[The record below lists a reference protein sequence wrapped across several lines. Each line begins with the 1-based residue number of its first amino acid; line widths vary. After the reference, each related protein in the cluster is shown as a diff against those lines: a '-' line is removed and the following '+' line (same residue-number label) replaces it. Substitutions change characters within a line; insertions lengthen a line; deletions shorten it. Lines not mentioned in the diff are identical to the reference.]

1 MDSATGGKFWE
12 IEAEGKRT
20 TVRYGALSASRAR
33 VHKKEHASK
42 AEALEF
48 AADQIRSK
56 ERKGYAEVKPAPNV
70 SPQKSS
76 PEKKRRSSPAVEP
89 ATAKR
94 KKTPAPSGAVISDC
108 TFLLTGTLSVKRSE
122 VEAEICRHG
131 GHIGTISK
139 ATHLL
144 CGEDGYGTKKH
155 QEAEKRGL
163 PVVTEEWVRSLF
175 SGGGSG
181 AGCSGSRAGR
191 GSGGGASGKCS
202 CGNVLTA
209 DSKFCSRCGKEAPEQ
224 PATCSCGNLLTA
236 DANYCSRCGKKV
248 AATEGPPAADDLFKP
263 VRVALGGADNKE
275 LMGSATYTLEEVGL
289 KDGSKLE
296 VFARACWKKY
306 LENAFSKHRNRGKGA
321 ARAPPWRV
329 PSQSQSQ
336 RSLTALFSPH

>member
-1 MDSATGGKFWE
+1 MDSASGGKFWE

-139 ATHLL
+139 ATHLVP
-144 CGEDGYGTKKH
+144 
-155 QEAEKRGL
+155 R
-163 PVVTEEWVRSLF
+163 
-175 SGGGSG
+175 
-181 AGCSGSRAGR
+181 
-191 GSGGGASGKCS
+191 
-202 CGNVLTA
+202 
-209 DSKFCSRCGKEAPEQ
+209 
-224 PATCSCGNLLTA
+224 
-236 DANYCSRCGKKV
+236 V
-248 AATEGPPAADDLFKP
+248 AAPPAPQIRPARTRP
-263 VRVALGGADNKE
+263 RPTSRV
-275 LMGSATYTLEEVGL
+275 S
-289 KDGSKLE
+289 
-296 VFARACWKKY
+296 
-306 LENAFSKHRNRGKGA
+306 
-321 ARAPPWRV
+321 
-329 PSQSQSQ
+329 
-336 RSLTALFSPH
+336 